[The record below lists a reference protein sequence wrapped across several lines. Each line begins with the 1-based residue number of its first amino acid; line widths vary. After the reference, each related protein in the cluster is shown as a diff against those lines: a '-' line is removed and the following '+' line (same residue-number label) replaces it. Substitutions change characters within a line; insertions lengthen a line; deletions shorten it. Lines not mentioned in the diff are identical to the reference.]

1 VTANSEIRQFPLD
14 EEPDLP
20 EEDHEEIDLDLDAI
34 DEELRDERV
43 GHATT
48 VKAGG
53 TVLHIMHSGD
63 WPSSA
68 MRAASM
74 GDWDTWAQGVI
85 EDSREYDAWL
95 KADLRNYQI
104 EEIFRKCSQ
113 AARMNSGKSQKRT
126 GSRRTSRRK

>member
-20 EEDHEEIDLDLDAI
+20 EEDAEEIDLDLDAI

-85 EDSREYDAWL
+85 EDSRD
-95 KADLRNYQI
+95 YQI